1 MDEHKTILIVDDDP
15 TILEMLSD
23 GLSEH
28 DYAVIAASNPN
39 GAIKAAENKSIS
51 YALIDLDLGWKYS
64 NGIEL
69 GQQLKTRY
77 SELLV
82 IIMTGYHNIKFAV
95 EAMRKHYF
103 HYLIKPFRIDQI
115 LSLIERADYE
125 KVLIQENQTLK
136 ATTQELTQE
145 NERLRHLLRELGAEE
160 SALSQAQREH
170 GRKKPVSNK
179 TALRSYQRHKEV
191 LPASEKKE

>member
-15 TILEMLSD
+15 TILEMLRD

-28 DYAVIAASNPN
+28 GYAVIAVGNPSD
-39 GAIKAAENKSIS
+39 ALKAAENTSIS

-69 GQQLKTRY
+69 GQELKAKY
-77 SELLV
+77 GDLLV

-125 KVLIQENQTLK
+125 KVLIQENQTLR
-136 ATTQELTQE
+136 ATNQELIRE
-145 NERLRHLLRELGAEE
+145 NERLRNLLHELGVEE
-160 SALSQAQREH
+160 SALSQAQRDH
-170 GRKKPVSNK
+170 GRKKAISNT

-191 LPASEKKE
+191 IPSSEKKE